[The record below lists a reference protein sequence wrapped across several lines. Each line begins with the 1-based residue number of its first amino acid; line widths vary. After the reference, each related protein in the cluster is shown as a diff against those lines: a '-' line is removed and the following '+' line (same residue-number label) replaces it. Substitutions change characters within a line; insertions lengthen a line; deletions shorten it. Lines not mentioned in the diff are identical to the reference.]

1 MKRFILILMMNFI
14 ICHVIAQ
21 YSFELTHGVPE
32 MNDGTGFTLEK
43 DGYYY
48 SFGNR
53 TNHITNT
60 QVPLVLKISAD
71 GLLIQESSFFKQD
84 TMYGFHYAHPKPNGN
99 FLVLGYLKH
108 YQDSRHNIIYACE
121 LTSNLEIVWER
132 MDAIPFDS
140 PYSGIEMEN
149 TLITPDGLIL
159 LQGKFTLEQYGSSNF
174 VFFTKYDLNGNQVDF
189 VSYQNCVDHNNG
201 STLFYDVDSTA
212 FFLIGILTHDIAYR
226 SYIKFDLDLIVIE
239 SGEFEN
245 NTSFLFD
252 PISAVR
258 LSSGNAI
265 LANRSTEITGSDYS
279 DLEMRLY
286 DENYNLLKDTI
297 INHDERVSIPSY
309 RGLDYVNEDNIW
321 VATFERM
328 WATGIMGSEVFRLFV
343 FDKQLKLKGRK
354 VFGGD
359 TRYWFWDLLATSDGG
374 CILTGN
380 VPEYEGSDFADSYFI
395 KIMPDDILTEV
406 SEYKFNKKTLVFPLP
421 ANDVLNIKNL
431 KKDSELIIYDLV
443 GKQLVSYKLNKGDNI
458 VKLDLIKSGT
468 YIGVISQDGSV
479 FEIHKI
485 MKK

>member
-1 MKRFILILMMNFI
+1 
-14 ICHVIAQ
+14 
-21 YSFELTHGVPE
+21 
-32 MNDGTGFTLEK
+32 
-43 DGYYY
+43 
-48 SFGNR
+48 
-53 TNHITNT
+53 
-60 QVPLVLKISAD
+60 
-71 GLLIQESSFFKQD
+71 
-84 TMYGFHYAHPKPNGN
+84 
-99 FLVLGYLKH
+99 
-108 YQDSRHNIIYACE
+108 
-121 LTSNLEIVWER
+121 
-132 MDAIPFDS
+132 
-140 PYSGIEMEN
+140 
-149 TLITPDGLIL
+149 
-159 LQGKFTLEQYGSSNF
+159 
-174 VFFTKYDLNGNQVDF
+174 
-189 VSYQNCVDHNNG
+189 
-201 STLFYDVDSTA
+201 
-212 FFLIGILTHDIAYR
+212 
-226 SYIKFDLDLIVIE
+226 VIE

-431 KKDSELIIYDLV
+431 KKNSELIIYDLV